1 MTDRIPSASPGA
13 SAALHALARA
23 RTSTEG
29 MAQELLTHLP
39 ELGDTDTQR
48 SWTAGS
54 SRPRTPCWAVS
65 TALEHRLLELGRGE
79 GGGRGGALE
88 PDAAPASPSAERGV
102 ATVTRSDT
110 GSVSALGGA
119 LRTQALRLADHEERL
134 ETAARRAVRSGAADP
149 THAER
154 ALLRE
159 TAVELDRV
167 GAALQAWTADTTE
180 DRARLRGLADEAGRS
195 ELRGGGGTTSS
206 RPRPRAGSTR

>member
-48 SWTAGS
+48 ELDGWVEQAADTL
-54 SRPRTPCWAVS
+54 WAVS

-88 PDAAPASPSAERGV
+88 PDAAPASPSPSEGW
-102 ATVTRSDT
+102 
-110 GSVSALGGA
+110 
-119 LRTQALRLADHEERL
+119 
-134 ETAARRAVRSGAADP
+134 RR
-149 THAER
+149 
-154 ALLRE
+154 
-159 TAVELDRV
+159 
-167 GAALQAWTADTTE
+167 
-180 DRARLRGLADEAGRS
+180 
-195 ELRGGGGTTSS
+195 
-206 RPRPRAGSTR
+206 